1 MYAVKIHNKI
11 LLSGLRSRIMP
22 ELSKRVETFTDSV
35 IRRMTRISNKYG
47 AINLSQGF
55 PDFDPPKEITDAL
68 EKAAHQGPHQY
79 SITFGA
85 KNFRDAL
92 AAKVS
97 KTFKREVDPETELC
111 VTCGSTEAMM
121 TAMMTICNP
130 GDKVMVFSPFYEN
143 YGADA
148 ILSGADPIYI
158 PLVPPEYNFDI
169 KLIEEGFKKGAKAI
183 IICNPSNPCG
193 KVFTRDELTAIGNL
207 AITYDAFVV
216 TDEVYE
222 HMVYAPNAHTSMAS
236 LPGMFEHTIT
246 CNSLSKTYSIT
257 GWRLGY
263 ICGPAK
269 VIEAARKVHDFLTV
283 GAAAPLQE
291 AAVAGLTLPESYY
304 EDLLRIYTEKR
315 DFFLAGLDRIGLKH
329 NVPQG
334 TYFVMIDIAEFMELP
349 QFKGYTD
356 LEFCEWMIQ
365 NIGVAA
371 VPGSSFFREPVNNLI
386 RLHFARQQST
396 LEEALKRLSKMAD
409 LLP

>member
-1 MYAVKIHNKI
+1 
-11 LLSGLRSRIMP
+11 MP

-92 AAKVS
+92 AAKAS

-304 EDLLRIYTEKR
+304 EDLLRIYTEKK